1 MSDSPLVTVLTPTW
15 NRAHTLPAL
24 KESLEAQSSRDFE
37 WLVVDDGSTDGTE
50 ALLASW
56 EGRTDFAFRH
66 MRTENGGKH
75 RALNRGVPEARGE
88 AVFIVDSDDRLPPE
102 AISIIAKAWP
112 AVREKDDFAGLVG
125 YRASGKGERMGA
137 EFPVGLRAANSL
149 DLAWRYGLRADK
161 AEVFKASA
169 LRAFPFPEIPGEK
182 FLTEAVV
189 WNRIAKLR
197 SLLLLREILYICEYL
212 PDGLSAKSLELRLRN
227 PRGAGL
233 YYAELMR
240 AGVPMTVRLRAG
252 INRVRIAVLAAAIR
266 PGGKGLG
273 A

>member
-1 MSDSPLVTVLTPTW
+1 MSPLLTILTPTW

-24 KESLEAQSSRDFE
+24 KESLEAQSSDDFE

-50 ALLASW
+50 SLLASW
-56 EGRTDFAFRH
+56 VGKTGFPFRY

-75 RALNRGVPEARGE
+75 RALNRGLPEARGE
-88 AVFIVDSDDRLPPE
+88 AVFIVDSDDRLPKE
-102 AISIIAKAWP
+102 AVERIAAAWP
-112 AVREKDDFAGLVG
+112 LAREDEALAGLVG
-125 YRASGKGERMGA
+125 YRASGRGERMGP
-137 EFPVGLRAANSL
+137 EFPATLRAASSL
-149 DLAWRYGLRADK
+149 ELAWRHGMRADK
-161 AEVFKASA
+161 AEVFKAA
-169 LRAFPFPEIPGEK
+169 TLREFPFPEIEGEK